1 MLRMSEVTT
10 ASGASHTQP
19 LSSNE
24 VGPWEPPGSWYPL
37 ESLDVP
43 RFFDR
48 RYSDLFRLGTT
59 LGSRCW
65 TSTWHSW
72 LTIR

>member
-24 VGPWEPPGSWYPL
+24 VRPRKPLGSRRPS
-37 ESLDVP
+37 ESLDAL
-43 RFFDR
+43 RFFRR
-48 RYSDLFRLGTT
+48 RYSDLFLRGTT

-65 TSTWHSW
+65 TSTWRSW
-72 LTIR
+72 PTIR